1 MRAPS
6 TRELLD
12 VWERGLASPPERWAL
27 LLLAAACPE
36 SPPEELARLSVGE
49 RDARLLTLREWAF
62 GGGFTSVAS
71 CPACAERLEL
81 SFEAGDVRAA
91 PPRGA
96 AAAAGPHEL
105 SAAGHEVE
113 FRLPDS
119 RDLAALAGLD
129 DAADAR
135 RVLFERCLAAARRGG
150 EEVAAAALP
159 AEVLD
164 AVSEEMERLDPQG
177 NVRLSVECPRCGHGW
192 QALFDICSYLRGELD
207 AWARRLL
214 REIHLLASAYGWRES
229 DTLALSEWRRRL
241 YVQMVNG

>member
-1 MRAPS
+1 MRPPS

-62 GGGFTSVAS
+62 GAGFTSVAS

-81 SFEAGDVRAA
+81 SFEAGDVRAR
-91 PPRGA
+91 PPGGG
-96 AAAAGPHEL
+96 AAGPHRL

-119 RDLAALAGLD
+119 RDLAALAALD
-129 DAADAR
+129 DVPDAR
-135 RVLFERCLAAARRGG
+135 RALLGRCLASARRGG

-177 NVRLSVECPRCGHGW
+177 NVRLSVECPRCGVGW

-214 REIHLLASAYGWRES
+214 WEIHLLASAYGWREA
-229 DTLALSEWRRRL
+229 DTLALSDRRRRL
-241 YVQMVNG
+241 YVQMVSG